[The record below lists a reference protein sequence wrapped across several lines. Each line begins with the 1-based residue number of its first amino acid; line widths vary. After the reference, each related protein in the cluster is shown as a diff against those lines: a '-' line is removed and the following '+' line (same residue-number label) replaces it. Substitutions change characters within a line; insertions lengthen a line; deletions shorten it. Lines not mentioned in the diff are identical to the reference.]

1 VLALHLVVSS
11 WCWNH
16 FYCKEQNQNT
26 WNKCTALLLQVKSQ
40 IMALLIL
47 LRCWW
52 NLPFALVRLIQFPDF
67 LTFPSLISQIFMFL
81 IKEMSSCYCHLM
93 LLPPSTNAQ
102 SCSWPSTTF
111 LLKHKTKGLHWI
123 LCYFAVSF
131 VFTGKWL
138 QLRFLR
144 VPKRWRNTSMAAIL
158 RDFLPQLSTW
168 RMDIAYFLF
177 RRCCEDT
184 SITVILKVRH
194 TAARFAEILMFF
206 NGDVSWSQFCYF
218 WGLLA
223 L

>member
-1 VLALHLVVSS
+1 MLALHLVVSS

-93 LLPPSTNAQ
+93 LLPPSTNAELFLTKYNLLIKAQ
-102 SCSWPSTTF
+102 NEGTALDSLLFCSF
-111 LLKHKTKGLHWI
+111 LCLHRQMASAEI
-123 LCYFAVSF
+123 L
-131 VFTGKWL
+131 
-138 QLRFLR
+138 

-177 RRCCEDT
+177 RRCCENT